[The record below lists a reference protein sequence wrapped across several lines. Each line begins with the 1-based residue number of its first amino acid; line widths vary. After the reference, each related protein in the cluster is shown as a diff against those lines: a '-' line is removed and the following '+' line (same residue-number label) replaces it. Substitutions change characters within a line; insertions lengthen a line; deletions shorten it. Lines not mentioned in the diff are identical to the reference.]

1 MASHPY
7 GCLQTAVM
15 GNASHGIAADALL
28 LKQSTGMY
36 TWTKPAMPMRG
47 EKSGVGVGLGAAERN
62 ASFYMTLAASSHWV
76 DKLTE

>member
-1 MASHPY
+1 M
-7 GCLQTAVM
+7 
-15 GNASHGIAADALL
+15 L

-36 TWTKPAMPMRG
+36 TWMKPAMPMRG